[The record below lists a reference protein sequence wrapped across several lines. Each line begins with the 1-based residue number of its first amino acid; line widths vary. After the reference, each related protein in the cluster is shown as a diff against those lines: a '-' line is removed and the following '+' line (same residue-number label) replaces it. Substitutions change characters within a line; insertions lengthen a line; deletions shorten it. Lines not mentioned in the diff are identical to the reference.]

1 MGTVTK
7 IALDQNKNNTCV
19 VYLKFDD
26 SQAVVKALEVQITML
41 EKTVLYTYSTS
52 ISQNY
57 SQIRKT
63 IFTRITKT
71 TISYDTS
78 MNKYSTQSTRTD
90 IE

>member
-52 ISQNY
+52 IS
-57 SQIRKT
+57 
-63 IFTRITKT
+63 
-71 TISYDTS
+71 
-78 MNKYSTQSTRTD
+78 
-90 IE
+90 